1 MTPDDRAPAGRG
13 RGGEGE
19 DTTDPPIALVSAM
32 HEELHRLRAALPDA
46 RVVHVGGRD
55 FHLGHL
61 DGHPVVIVLAGIGK
75 VAAAATCTLA
85 FAHFGARALLFSG
98 VAGGLAPGVSVG
110 DVVVADALL
119 QHDLDA
125 SPLFP
130 RHEVPLTGVARFP
143 TDAAWSAAIAAAA
156 QALLPARDDDER
168 RRRAALGITAPRLH
182 RGLVV
187 SGDRFVATGAESEA
201 LRRELPDA
209 LAVEM
214 EGAAAAQVA
223 RDFGRPLAVV
233 RSISDRADDSAH
245 LDFGRFVSEHA
256 SHLGEALVRGALQR
270 LARADAASRTP

>member
-1 MTPDDRAPAGRG
+1 
-13 RGGEGE
+13 
-19 DTTDPPIALVSAM
+19 M

-46 RVVHVGGRD
+46 RVERVGGRD

-85 FAHFGARALLFSG
+85 FAHFGARALVFSG
-98 VAGGLAPGVSVG
+98 VAGGLAPGVAVG
-110 DVVVADALL
+110 DVVVADSLL

-130 RHEVPLTGVARFP
+130 RHEVPLTGVSRFA
-143 TDAAWSAAIAAAA
+143 TDPAWSDAIAEAAREW
-156 QALLPARDDDER
+156 LPAHGEAER
-168 RRRAALGITAPRLH
+168 ARRAALGITGPRLH

-187 SGDRFVATGAESEA
+187 SGDRFVATAAESAA

-233 RSISDRADDSAH
+233 RSISDRADDAAH
-245 LDFGRFVSEHA
+245 LDFGRFVADHA
-256 SHLGEALVRGALQR
+256 SRLGEALVRGALVH
-270 LARADAASRTP
+270 LSGASHPRP